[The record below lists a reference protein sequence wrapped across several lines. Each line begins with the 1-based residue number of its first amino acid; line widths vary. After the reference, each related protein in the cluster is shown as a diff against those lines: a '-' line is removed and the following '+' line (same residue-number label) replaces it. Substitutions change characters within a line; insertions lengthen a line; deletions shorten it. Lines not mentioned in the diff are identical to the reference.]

1 MGQFTF
7 LEKKKNPNKASAD
20 DKKIEVIILL
30 SIHLLQ
36 EDYFPKSFAYFLER
50 FVQLPAEIAA
60 VVDRM

>member
-1 MGQFTF
+1 MR
-7 LEKKKNPNKASAD
+7 D
-20 DKKIEVIILL
+20 DKKTRVIVFL

-36 EDYFPKSFAYFLER
+36 EDYFPKSFALFAER